1 MSAKLNFVSLPK
13 NFRNDPVM
21 KRREK
26 MLSQLEQQR
35 NLAQDPSFTIVQQ
48 RWVKDENG
56 VKQPVERHKQIKRWW
71 LRNGM
76 GDCLLIIRYG
86 SRVLE
91 LQKGKA
97 AIDTGGEANL
107 VAVIEEIMRMTKEGE
122 LDGLLM
128 DVQRAY
134 PKKKAA

>member
-21 KRREK
+21 RRREK

-35 NLAQDPSFTIVQQ
+35 NLAMDPSYTIVQQ
-48 RWVKDENG
+48 RWVRDENG

-107 VAVIEEIMRMTKEGE
+107 VPVIEEIMRMTKEGE

>member
-35 NLAQDPSFTIVQQ
+35 NLAQDPSYTIVQQ

-122 LDGLLM
+122 LNGLLM

>member
-35 NLAQDPSFTIVQQ
+35 NLAQDPSYTIVQQ

-107 VAVIEEIMRMTKEGE
+107 VSVIEEIMRMTKEGE

>member
-1 MSAKLNFVSLPK
+1 MSAKLNFVALPK

-107 VAVIEEIMRMTKEGE
+107 VSVIEEIMRMTKEGD

>member
-35 NLAQDPSFTIVQQ
+35 NLAQDPSYTIVQQ

-91 LQKGKA
+91 LQKGKS

>member
-1 MSAKLNFVSLPK
+1 MSAKLNFVALPK

-56 VKQPVERHKQIKRWW
+56 IKQPVERHKQIKRWW

-97 AIDTGGEANL
+97 AIDVGGEANL
-107 VAVIEEIMRMTKEGE
+107 VMVIEEIMRMTKEGE
-122 LDGLLM
+122 LDALLM

>member
-1 MSAKLNFVSLPK
+1 MSAKLNFVALPK

-35 NLAQDPSFTIVQQ
+35 NLAMDPSYTIVQQ

-76 GDCLLIIRYG
+76 GDCLLIVRYG

-107 VAVIEEIMRMTKEGE
+107 VQVIEEIMRMTKEGE

>member
-1 MSAKLNFVSLPK
+1 MSTKLNFVSLPK

-35 NLAQDPSFTIVQQ
+35 NLAMDPGYTIVQQ
-48 RWVKDENG
+48 RWARDENG
-56 VKQPVERHKQIKRWW
+56 VKQPIERHKQIKRWW

-107 VAVIEEIMRMTKEGE
+107 VSVIEEIMRMTKEGE

>member
-35 NLAQDPSFTIVQQ
+35 NLAQDPSYTIVQQ

-71 LRNGM
+71 LRKGM

>member
-1 MSAKLNFVSLPK
+1 MSAKLNFVTLPK

-97 AIDTGGEANL
+97 AIDVGGEANL

>member
-1 MSAKLNFVSLPK
+1 MSTKLNFVALPK

-35 NLAQDPSFTIVQQ
+35 NLAMDPGYTIVQQ

-122 LDGLLM
+122 LDALLM

>member
-13 NFRNDPVM
+13 NFRNDPVI

-35 NLAQDPSFTIVQQ
+35 NLAQDPSYTIVQQ

>member
-1 MSAKLNFVSLPK
+1 MSTKLNFVSLPK

-35 NLAQDPSFTIVQQ
+35 NLAMDPSYTIVQQ

-97 AIDTGGEANL
+97 AIDTGGEANH
-107 VAVIEEIMRMTKEGE
+107 VSVIEEIMRMTKEGE
-122 LDGLLM
+122 LNGLLM

>member
-1 MSAKLNFVSLPK
+1 MSAKLNFVALPK

-35 NLAQDPSFTIVQQ
+35 NLAQDPSYTIVQQ

-56 VKQPVERHKQIKRWW
+56 IKQPVERHKQIKRWW

>member
-56 VKQPVERHKQIKRWW
+56 IKQPVERHKQIKRWW

>member
-1 MSAKLNFVSLPK
+1 MSTKLNFVSLPK

-35 NLAQDPSFTIVQQ
+35 NLAQDPSYTIVQQ

-107 VAVIEEIMRMTKEGE
+107 VAVIEEIMRMTKDGE

>member
-35 NLAQDPSFTIVQQ
+35 NLAQDPSYTIIQQ

-107 VAVIEEIMRMTKEGE
+107 VTVIEEIMRMTKEGE

>member
-1 MSAKLNFVSLPK
+1 MSTKLNFVSLPK

-35 NLAQDPSFTIVQQ
+35 NLAQDPSYTIIQQ

-107 VAVIEEIMRMTKEGE
+107 VSVIEEIMRMTKEGE

>member
-1 MSAKLNFVSLPK
+1 MSTKLNFVSLPK

-35 NLAQDPSFTIVQQ
+35 NLAMDPSYTIVQQ

-107 VAVIEEIMRMTKEGE
+107 VSVIEEIMRMTKEGE

>member
-35 NLAQDPSFTIVQQ
+35 NLAQDPSYTIVQQ

>member
-1 MSAKLNFVSLPK
+1 MSAKLNFVALPK

-56 VKQPVERHKQIKRWW
+56 IKQPVERHKQIKRWW

-97 AIDTGGEANL
+97 AIDTGGEDNL

>member
-21 KRREK
+21 KRWEK

>member
-1 MSAKLNFVSLPK
+1 MSAKLNFVALPK

-35 NLAQDPSFTIVQQ
+35 NLAMDPSYTIVQQ

-97 AIDTGGEANL
+97 AIDVGGEANL
-107 VAVIEEIMRMTKEGE
+107 VSVIEEIMRMTKEGE
-122 LDGLLM
+122 LDGLLI

>member
-1 MSAKLNFVSLPK
+1 MSAKLNFVALPK

-76 GDCLLIIRYG
+76 GGCLLIIRYG

>member
-1 MSAKLNFVSLPK
+1 MSAKLNFVALPK

-56 VKQPVERHKQIKRWW
+56 IKQPVERHKQIKRWW

>member
-35 NLAQDPSFTIVQQ
+35 NLAMDPSYTIVQQ
-48 RWVKDENG
+48 RWVRDENG

-97 AIDTGGEANL
+97 AIDTGGEVNL
-107 VAVIEEIMRMTKEGE
+107 VSVIEEIMRMTKEGE

>member
-1 MSAKLNFVSLPK
+1 MSAKLNFVALPK

-35 NLAQDPSFTIVQQ
+35 NLAQDPSYTIVQQ

>member
-35 NLAQDPSFTIVQQ
+35 NLAQDPSYTIVQQ

-122 LDGLLM
+122 LDALLM

>member
-35 NLAQDPSFTIVQQ
+35 NLALDPSYTIVQQ
-48 RWVKDENG
+48 RWVRDENG
-56 VKQPVERHKQIKRWW
+56 VKQPIERHKQIKRWW

-107 VAVIEEIMRMTKEGE
+107 VAVIEEIMRMTKEVE

>member
-1 MSAKLNFVSLPK
+1 MSAKLNFVALPK

-35 NLAQDPSFTIVQQ
+35 TLAQDPSYTIVQQ

-107 VAVIEEIMRMTKEGE
+107 VSVIEEIMRMTKEGE

>member
-48 RWVKDENG
+48 RWVRDENG

>member
-1 MSAKLNFVSLPK
+1 MSTKLNFVSLPK

-35 NLAQDPSFTIVQQ
+35 NLAQDPSYTIVQQ

>member
-1 MSAKLNFVSLPK
+1 MSAKLNFVALPK

-56 VKQPVERHKQIKRWW
+56 IKQPVERHKQIKRWW

-107 VAVIEEIMRMTKEGE
+107 VSVIEEIMRMTKEGE

>member
-1 MSAKLNFVSLPK
+1 MSAKLNFVALPK

-107 VAVIEEIMRMTKEGE
+107 VSVIEEIMRMTKEGE

>member
-35 NLAQDPSFTIVQQ
+35 NLAQVPSYTIVQQ

>member
-26 MLSQLEQQR
+26 LLSQLEQQR
-35 NLAQDPSFTIVQQ
+35 NLAMDPGYTIVQQ
-48 RWVKDENG
+48 RWVKDDNG

-107 VAVIEEIMRMTKEGE
+107 VPVIEEIMRMTKEGE

>member
-1 MSAKLNFVSLPK
+1 MSAKLNFVALPK

-35 NLAQDPSFTIVQQ
+35 NLAQDPSYTIIQQ

>member
-1 MSAKLNFVSLPK
+1 MSAKLNFVALPK

-107 VAVIEEIMRMTKEGE
+107 VTVIEEIMRMTKEGE

>member
-1 MSAKLNFVSLPK
+1 MSAKLNFVALPK

-35 NLAQDPSFTIVQQ
+35 NLAMDPSYTIVQQ

-97 AIDTGGEANL
+97 AIDTGGEGNL

>member
-1 MSAKLNFVSLPK
+1 MSAKLNFVALPK

-35 NLAQDPSFTIVQQ
+35 NLAQDPSYTIVQQ

-91 LQKGKA
+91 LQKGKS